1 MYSGGMEWPVIR
13 RYEKENLAEVSMP
26 IGGIGT
32 GFFSLGGRGD
42 LRDFQLMSR
51 PNRGWKPMYAHLIL
65 WTKDSHGAKMRVLE
79 KDLPGGFSGDSGNPE
94 VFAAFPRFQNAT
106 FESSYPFG
114 RVHLTDADTPIDAT
128 IEAWNPL
135 IPGATDDS
143 SLPIGVL
150 TVRLKNTSKETI
162 EASLSLLMCN
172 IIGCDGLEFD
182 LKDNVTETAEVA
194 GFRGMKWSKARDE
207 KKPTIGTMALMMK
220 GGDVKVA
227 RRWKFRDRPW
237 EGERLG
243 ILDEILEKGYIHDDQ
258 PGEACPPSPRDTWD
272 SSIHSLMRLGPGE
285 TKEVQLLVTWHMPH
299 RSVDLAWNF
308 SGGAEDKLRVNYYAT
323 KFDDAMDV
331 AGKAIPRLDSL
342 RRRTVDFVKSVAV
355 RKVPDSL
362 KEAALFNLATLNS
375 HTCFRL
381 EDGTFFAF
389 EGCSGTTG
397 CCAGSCTHVWNYEEA
412 TINLFPDLHRT
423 MVENHLNF
431 GVTPKGAQRFRQSI
445 PIKNATW
452 GLAAAD
458 GQMGMV
464 IRVLQQFQRDKDR
477 KWLETM
483 YPKVRQ
489 MIEFAWQPK
498 GWDADKDGVMEG
510 SQHNTYDVEF
520 FGPNPM
526 MTVYYLGALTAAAK
540 MADEMKDSAF
550 AKECRELVTT
560 GSKWVDENLYNGRFY
575 VQKPMP
581 STGGW
586 QEMTGGMGEN
596 ADPPFQIGPG
606 CLIDQLVGQY
616 KANRA
621 GLGDLLDRY
630 HIKTTLKN
638 IFKNNYRANFRDH
651 YHNMRTFV
659 ALDDAGTLICSY
671 PDGGRPA
678 VPFPYWGECMTGF
691 EYQLAVLLLD
701 YGFKEEGLK
710 VAKAVRDRHDGR
722 RRNPFNEPECGS
734 FYARAMASWALLDAW
749 EKA

>member
-1 MYSGGMEWPVIR
+1 MDWPVIR
-13 RYEKENLAEVSMP
+13 HYESENLREISLP

-32 GFFSLGGRGD
+32 GSFSLGGRGD

-65 WTKDSHGAKMRVLE
+65 WTKSKAGAKIRILE
-79 KDLPGGFSGDSGNPE
+79 QDLPGGFAGDSGNPE
-94 VFAAFPRFQNAT
+94 VFAAFPRFKEAE
-106 FESSYPFG
+106 FEASYPFG
-114 RVHLTDADTPIDAT
+114 RVSLKDDDTPIDAT

-135 IPGATDDS
+135 IPHHTDDS
-143 SLPIGVL
+143 SLPMGML
-150 TVRLKNTSKETI
+150 TVTLKNKSKETI
-162 EASLSLLMCN
+162 DASLSMLMCN
-172 IIGCDGLEFD
+172 IIGCDGIEYD
-182 LKDNVTETAEVA
+182 LKDNVTEGAET
-194 GFRGMKWSKARDE
+194 GGWKGMRWHKAREE
-207 KKPTIGTMALMMK
+207 KKPTVGTMAILMK
-220 GGDVKVA
+220 GGDIRVA

-243 ILDEILEKGYIHDDQ
+243 ILDEILEKGFIQDDE
-258 PGEACPPSPRDTWD
+258 PNAPCPPSPRDTWD
-272 SSIHSLMRLGPGE
+272 SSVHSLLSLAPGE
-285 TKEVQLLVTWHMPH
+285 TKNVQILVTWHFPW
-299 RSVDLAWNF
+299 RNVELGWNF
-308 SGGAEDKLRVNYYAT
+308 SGSPEDKIRGNHYAT
-323 KFDDAMDV
+323 RFKDATDV
-331 AGKAIPRLDSL
+331 AAKVIPALDSL
-342 RRRTVDFVKSVAV
+342 RKRTVEFVQSVAK
-355 RKVPDSL
+355 RRVPAAL

-381 EDGTFFAF
+381 EDGSFFAF
-389 EGCSGTTG
+389 EGCSGTNG

-412 TINLFPDLHRT
+412 TIDLFPDLHRS
-423 MVENHLNF
+423 MIENHLNF
-431 GVTPKGAQRFRQSI
+431 GLSPKGAQRFRQSI

-464 IRVLQQFQRDKDR
+464 IRVLQQYQRDKDPA
-477 KWLETM
+477 WLKQM
-483 YPKVRQ
+483 FPKVRQ

-526 MTVYYLGALTAAAK
+526 MTVYYIGALRAAEK
-540 MADEMKDSAF
+540 MANEIGDAAF
-550 AKECRELVTT
+550 ASECDRLADK

-575 VQKPMP
+575 VQKSMP

-586 QEMTGGMGEN
+586 QEMTGGMGEDK
-596 ADPPFQIGPG
+596 DPPFQVGPG

-621 GLGDLLDRY
+621 DLGDLLDRY

-638 IFKNNYRANFRDH
+638 IFKNNYRENFRDH

-701 YGFKEEGLK
+701 YGFKDEGLK

-734 FYARAMASWALLDAW
+734 FYARAMASWALLNAW
-749 EKA
+749 ES

>member
-13 RYEKENLAEVSMP
+13 RYEKENLAEISMP

-106 FESSYPFG
+106 FESSYPFS
-114 RVHLTDADTPIDAT
+114 RVHLTDAGTPIDAT

-143 SLPIGVL
+143 SLPLGVL
-150 TVRLKNTSKETI
+150 TVSLKNTSKETI

-182 LKDNVTETAEVA
+182 LKDNVTESAEVA
-194 GFRGMKWSKARDE
+194 GYRGMKWSKARDE
-207 KKPTIGTMALMMK
+207 KKPTIGTMALLMK

-243 ILDEILEKGYIHDDQ
+243 ILDEILEKGYIQDDQ
-258 PGEACPPSPRDTWD
+258 PGETCPPSPRDTWD

-285 TKEVQLLVTWHMPH
+285 TKDVQLLVTWHMPY

-464 IRVLQQFQRDKDR
+464 IRVLQQYQRDKDR

-550 AKECRELVTT
+550 AKECRELAAK

-581 STGGW
+581 SKGGW

-638 IFKNNYRANFRDH
+638 IFRNNYRANFRDH